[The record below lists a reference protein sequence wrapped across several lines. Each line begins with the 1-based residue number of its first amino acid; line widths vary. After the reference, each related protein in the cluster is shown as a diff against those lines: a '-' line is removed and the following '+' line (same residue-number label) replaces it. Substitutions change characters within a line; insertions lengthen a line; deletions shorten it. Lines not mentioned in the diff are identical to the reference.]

1 MYLTLDFNVYFLAT
15 NEVDDTRLLIYK
27 CLFKVFL
34 VCFVIFFLNSNLTFL
49 EYFFDVVVS

>member
-1 MYLTLDFNVYFLAT
+1 MYLTIDFNVYFLAT
-15 NEVDDTRLLIYK
+15 NEVDDTQLLIYK